1 MSDNVVIRPATESD
15 AASLLAI
22 YRPYV
27 EQTAVSFELDAPS
40 LAEFAARIARCS
52 AHWSWLV
59 AEVECECVAYVYAS
73 AHRERPAY
81 RWSVETTVYVDP
93 RYQRRGV
100 GRMLYVELF
109 DQLRGKGYC
118 NAFAG
123 VTLPNEA
130 SVALHR
136 QLGFEPI
143 GIFKAVGRKFDAWQD
158 VAWFQRP
165 VQEEPP
171 MAEPR

>member
-1 MSDNVVIRPATESD
+1 MRDEIEIRPATESD

-27 EQTAVSFELDAPS
+27 EGTAVSFELVAP
-40 LAEFAARIARCS
+40 AAGEFAARIAKCNAS
-52 AHWSWLV
+52 WSWLV
-59 AEVECECVAYVYAS
+59 AEIGRQSVGYAYGS

-100 GRMLYVELF
+100 GRLLYAELF
-109 DQLRGKGYC
+109 DQLRSKGYC

-123 VTLPNEA
+123 VALPNEA

-136 QLGFEPI
+136 HLGFEPI
-143 GIFKAVGRKFDAWQD
+143 GVFKAVGRKFDAWHD
-158 VAWFQRP
+158 VAWFQRSLLNGS
-165 VQEEPP
+165 ESL
-171 MAEPR
+171 